1 MNNKLKACFE
11 ILKSYTRKYLR
22 KEEKKK
28 EEDVGNKSKTIYH
41 KHPLIHGSN
50 WSMNIPARTT

>member
-11 ILKSYTRKYLR
+11 ILKSYGK
-22 KEEKKK
+22 KE